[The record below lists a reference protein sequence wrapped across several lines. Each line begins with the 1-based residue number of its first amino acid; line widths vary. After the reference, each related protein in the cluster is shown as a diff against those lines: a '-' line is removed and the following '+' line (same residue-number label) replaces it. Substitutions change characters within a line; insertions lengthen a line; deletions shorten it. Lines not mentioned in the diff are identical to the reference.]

1 MTKQE
6 LLEHLAEE
14 EDVDARE
21 VAWALGIPYAAA
33 AMALLRLV
41 RQGLVI
47 RYIDPHGRSFWY
59 RLSDRGK
66 ERLAYFREAD

>member
-1 MTKQE
+1 MTKQA
-6 LLEHLAEE
+6 LLEHLAEVG
-14 EDVDARE
+14 DVDATE
-21 VAWALGIPYAAA
+21 VAGALGVPYAAA

-47 RYIDPHGRSFWY
+47 RYVDPHGRSFWY

-66 ERLAYFREAD
+66 ERLAYFHEAD